1 MQQKNPRRSYPFDRY
16 WYLVWNIWN
25 HVGKFRFVDSQQA
38 NKLQY
43 QGLYGFVCHQRIFYF
58 AFLALSIVKATTI
71 SNGVVDD
78 YALRKT
84 LIVIHFIIGIAQEVL
99 LITSIIYACKAICF
113 TPVAIENTYFLK
125 PIINKN
131 GEEIFKLVPAEIKIE
146 SEQLRHD
153 QTKHAILE
161 NCENGIIRDGIIES
175 SSITKNSALIRL

>member
-1 MQQKNPRRSYPFDRY
+1 M
-16 WYLVWNIWN
+16 WNIWN

-71 SNGVVDD
+71 QYGATDE
-78 YALRKT
+78 YPLRKT
-84 LIVIHFIIGIAQEVL
+84 MIVFHFIIGIAQEAF
-99 LITSIIYACKAICF
+99 LIISLIYVCRATCF
-113 TPVAIENTYFLK
+113 APIENTYCQHCQTA
-125 PIINKN
+125 IVNKN
-131 GEEIFKLVPAEIKIE
+131 GEELLELVPAETDIA
-146 SEQLRHD
+146 SEQLKQD

-161 NCENGIIRDGIIES
+161 NCENGIIRDGAIES